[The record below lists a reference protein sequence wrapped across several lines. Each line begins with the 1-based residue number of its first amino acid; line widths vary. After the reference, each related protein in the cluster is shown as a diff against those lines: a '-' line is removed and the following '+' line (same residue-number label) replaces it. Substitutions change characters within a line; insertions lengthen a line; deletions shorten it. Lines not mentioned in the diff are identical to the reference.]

1 MCYYSGHL
9 VHIAEI
15 RGWKMEKN
23 KSALRISLIAV
34 STAIVAVFTIVIRIP
49 VSATG
54 GYISLVDAGVSFV
67 SYAFGPVT
75 GFIAGGVGTA
85 LADILGGYAQWAPVS
100 FVVHGVEALVLG
112 LIVKKMKSTIAV
124 KLLAALS
131 AVVIVSLGYLF
142 LTSLFL
148 VTFAEALT
156 EVVPNIIQSGVGAIV
171 GLGLYEAVRK
181 GYPRLD
187 SLRW

>member
-1 MCYYSGHL
+1 
-9 VHIAEI
+9 
-15 RGWKMEKN
+15 MERN
-23 KSALRISLIAV
+23 RSALRISLIAV
-34 STAIVAVFTIVIRIP
+34 SAAIVAVFTIVIRIP

-67 SYAFGPVT
+67 AYAFGPLT

-85 LADILGGYAQWAPVS
+85 LADILGGYAQWAPIS

-112 LIVKKMKSTIAV
+112 LIIRKMGASIGTKM
-124 KLLAALS
+124 LAAIS
-131 AVVIVSLGYLF
+131 AIAIVSLGYLL

-148 VTFAEALT
+148 VTFAEAAAELPYT
-156 EVVPNIIQSGVGAIV
+156 ARQSSAGAVI

-181 GYPRLD
+181 AYPRLD